1 MPLLKRR
8 ARVGGW
14 VSAVWGWRALR
25 ASASAQSRPPWAAWA
40 SRLGLSPVWTSRH
53 RPGAVLLSR
62 SLHNYTCK
70 TINRSRS
77 YVTCAKQFNYRGTNN
92 SNLVQH
98 PTVLHRKLYEL
109 NVQIHLG
116 IQQYFEV
123 WINQLHMK
131 SFKIS
136 FLGVKANEN
145 PLILWYNCVCQ
156 LFCHLWYRA
165 KGIVCH
171 NIWGRKEINVWR

>member
-1 MPLLKRR
+1 MPKRR

-14 VSAVWGWRALR
+14 VSAVWGWRASR

-40 SRLGLSPVWTSRH
+40 SRSGSSRVWTFRH
-53 RPGAVLLSR
+53 RPGAVLLSM

-123 WINQLHMK
+123 WIGWIWWKYNFH
-131 SFKIS
+131 KIHFGS
-136 FLGVKANEN
+136 YLSLEGH
-145 PLILWYNCVCQ
+145 LIWS
-156 LFCHLWYRA
+156 
-165 KGIVCH
+165 
-171 NIWGRKEINVWR
+171 NIWKRWWISHCDLQHN